1 MKMTRFISQFSLLLL
16 LILFL
21 SSFVVGKKAQVK
33 GWFLAGSKPDAYEI
47 GIEKDEE
54 RNGNVAFLKSIKDP
68 GASNFGTIMQN
79 FTPDEYLGKRVK
91 LSGYIKSKD
100 IKQWA
105 GMWFRVDG
113 EKQKSLSFDNMQ
125 DRAIKGT
132 NEWKKYEIVLDV
144 PKNSV
149 RIAYGVLVSG
159 EGTVWMDDLNFEV
172 VSKDVPLTKKRLNK
186 PQNSNFEES
195 QN

>member
-1 MKMTRFISQFSLLLL
+1 
-16 LILFL
+16 
-21 SSFVVGKKAQVK
+21 
-33 GWFLAGSKPDAYEI
+33 
-47 GIEKDEE
+47 
-54 RNGNVAFLKSIKDP
+54 
-68 GASNFGTIMQN
+68 
-79 FTPDEYLGKRVK
+79 
-91 LSGYIKSKD
+91 
-100 IKQWA
+100 
-105 GMWFRVDG
+105 MWFRVDG